1 MGKQSTE
8 LETNYM
14 PTYESKTRWDKENTY
29 LIAIKFQRKTDQDC
43 IDFLEGKNKR
53 DTVCAALREYM
64 KNHKDDED

>member
-1 MGKQSTE
+1 MSMAD
-8 LETNYM
+8 Y
-14 PTYESKTRWDKENTY
+14 PSKKRWDAEHTY

-64 KNHKDDED
+64 KNHKEETE